1 MEFEVKRALEW
12 LSGDRHESR
21 RHAAVLVLRELAR
34 NSPTLFYAYV
44 PQILELIWI
53 ALRDPKVTIRES
65 AADCLSSCLEII
77 SQRETALRIQWY
89 TKMLEEAQYGLKVN
103 NADWIHGS
111 LLAYRELLLRA
122 GMFMHERYNEVCEV
136 VLRHRD
142 HKDGLIRRTVV
153 SLIPSLAG
161 YNPEEFV
168 TTYLPKCMGHL
179 LGQLKKEKDRSA
191 SFIAIGQVAIAVG
204 SSITP
209 YLDHILA
216 SVKDGLAMAA
226 KGYIR
231 NVCSDVSRGKASAND
246 AAVFQC
252 ISMLATAVGQ
262 ALTKYLHDLLELMFA
277 CGLTEPLRQALVDL
291 AHNIPPLLPTIQE
304 RLLNLLSI
312 ILSGQGFRAPGSP
325 ERINSN
331 LLPSMANQLPADGK
345 DSELI
350 TLALNTLGGF
360 DFTGIYPET
369 VLTSGNV
376 LNEFVRD
383 VMINY
388 VEDDNPDVR
397 KAAALSSCQ
406 LFIKDPIV
414 YQTSNHAI
422 QVVSQVL
429 EKLLT
434 VGITDPGTSHP
445 IVLM

>member
-1 MEFEVKRALEW
+1 MIGRLATPGGTLTSDLMEFEVKRALEW

-44 PQILELIWI
+44 PQVLELIWI

-168 TTYLPKCMGHL
+168 ATYLHKCMGHL

-209 YLDHILA
+209 YLDHILG

-226 KGYIR
+226 KGYIQ
-231 NVCSDVSRGKASAND
+231 NVVLMLVVPKLRRMMLRCSS
-246 AAVFQC
+246 VFPC
-252 ISMLATAVGQ
+252 
-262 ALTKYLHDLLELMFA
+262 
-277 CGLTEPLRQALVDL
+277 
-291 AHNIPPLLPTIQE
+291 
-304 RLLNLLSI
+304 
-312 ILSGQGFRAPGSP
+312 
-325 ERINSN
+325 
-331 LLPSMANQLPADGK
+331 
-345 DSELI
+345 
-350 TLALNTLGGF
+350 
-360 DFTGIYPET
+360 
-369 VLTSGNV
+369 
-376 LNEFVRD
+376 
-383 VMINY
+383 
-388 VEDDNPDVR
+388 
-397 KAAALSSCQ
+397 
-406 LFIKDPIV
+406 
-414 YQTSNHAI
+414 
-422 QVVSQVL
+422 SQQQSD
-429 EKLLT
+429 KLLQNIYMIFSSLCLH
-434 VGITDPGTSHP
+434 VA
-445 IVLM
+445 